1 MEGTTI
7 QIRNLCTGFKLAR
20 GKVKRLQKGL
30 NLELV
35 RGELICVLGPN
46 GSGKSILLKTLLGFL
61 KPLEGEILIDK
72 KPITEI
78 SIRDF
83 AKLVSVVL
91 TNKIDDFYLTAFEVA
106 LTGRY
111 PHGSFSSRIS
121 KTDKEIVENTFDQLG
136 ISNLLES
143 VFSTL
148 SDGEKQKVMIARAIV
163 QDTPFIFMD
172 EPVAF
177 IDSPG
182 KVGIMHLVK
191 KLTKEFNKGVLMAT
205 HDIEAA
211 IDYADQLWLLGKDG
225 NFEKGLPQNLIGSG
239 SLNRFFDQQNIT
251 FDKQSKRFTW
261 KG

>member
-1 MEGTTI
+1 MQNSVI
-7 QIRNLCTGFKLAR
+7 QIRNLSTGFKLPY
-20 GKVKRLQKGL
+20 GKVKQLQRGL
-30 NLELV
+30 NLELLQ
-35 RGELICVLGPN
+35 GELICVLGPN
-46 GSGKSILLKTLLGFL
+46 GSGKSTLLKTLLGFL
-61 KPLEGEILIDK
+61 KPLEGDVLIDN
-72 KPITEI
+72 KPTSEI
-78 SIRDF
+78 SIRNF

-91 TNKIDDFYLTAFEVA
+91 TDKIDDFYLSAFEIA

-121 KTDKEIVENTFDQLG
+121 KEDKEIVVATFDQLG
-136 ISNLLES
+136 IGNLLES
-143 VFSTL
+143 VFSKL

-182 KVGIMHLVK
+182 KVGIMHIVK

-211 IDYADQLWLLGKDG
+211 IDYADQLWLLGKNGD
-225 NFEKGLPQNLIGSG
+225 FEKGLPQELIDSG
-239 SLNRFFDQQNIT
+239 SLNRFFDQQNIIFNKKT
-251 FDKQSKRFTW
+251 KRFSW

>member
-1 MEGTTI
+1 MENSAI
-7 QIRNLCTGFKLAR
+7 QIRNLSTGFKFSST
-20 GKVKRLQKGL
+20 KVKRLQQGL
-30 NLELV
+30 HLELV
-35 RGELICVLGPN
+35 RGELICILGPN
-46 GSGKSILLKTLLGFL
+46 GSGKSTLLKTVLGFL
-61 KPLEGEILIDK
+61 KPLEGNVLVNN
-72 KPITEI
+72 KPTSEI
-78 SIRDF
+78 SIRNF

-91 TNKIDDFYLTAFEVA
+91 TDKIDDFYLTAFEIA

-121 KTDKEIVENTFDQLG
+121 KKDKEIVEITFAQLG
-136 ISNLLES
+136 ISTLLES
-143 VFSTL
+143 VFSKL

-182 KVGIMHLVK
+182 KVGIMHLLK

-211 IDYADQLWLLGKDG
+211 IDYADQLWLLGKNG
-225 NFEKGLPQNLIGSG
+225 EFEKGLPQNLIGSG
-239 SLNRFFDQQNIT
+239 SLNRFFDQQNII
-251 FDKQSKRFTW
+251 FDKQTKRFTW

>member
-1 MEGTTI
+1 
-7 QIRNLCTGFKLAR
+7 LSTGFKLSA
-20 GKVKRLQKGL
+20 GKVKRLQHGL
-30 NLELV
+30 DLELLQ
-35 RGELICVLGPN
+35 GNLICVLGPN
-46 GSGKSILLKTLLGFL
+46 GSGKSTLLKTLLGFL
-61 KPLEGEILIDK
+61 KPLEGDVLINDK
-72 KPITEI
+72 LTSEI
-78 SIRDF
+78 SIRDR

-91 TNKIDDFYLTAFEVA
+91 TDKVDDFYLTAFEIA
-106 LTGRY
+106 LMGRY

-121 KTDKEIVENTFDQLG
+121 KEDKEIVATTFVQLG

-143 VFSTL
+143 VFSKL

-211 IDYADQLWLLGKDG
+211 VDYADQLWLLGKNG
-225 NFEKGLPQNLIGSG
+225 EFEEGLPQNLIGSG
-239 SLNRFFDQQNIT
+239 SLNRFFDQQNII
-251 FDKQSKRFTW
+251 FDKKTKRFTW